1 MWAVKCVGCKDL
13 LAPNATSIV
22 YHYRSTWNRDDI
34 NFIACPVFI
43 VAAQETA
50 SRARIE
56 AHLGHTF
63 PSAPFI
69 WDVTS
74 MVGVWLASFHY
85 AGHCW
90 LIRISWWTKNGVSSR
105 NCFGSFWPD
114 GELADWFR
122 SRRIRSFFLVRTT
135 WLQRVVKSAS
145 NVMRRYALSIKVN
158 DMCVCVSMGQCD
170 SLSLVSN
177 SCLLFLSSCLGD
189 VWFLQCNGPGIHK
202 EITVKLQER
211 KDSSEWKGPCRFLA
225 TKVHH
230 SGSS

>member
-43 VAAQETA
+43 VAAQVTA

-90 LIRISWWTKNGVSSR
+90 LIRISWWTKMVCHPETALGLFGPTGSSPID
-105 NCFGSFWPD
+105 FA
-114 GELADWFR
+114 LAE
-122 SRRIRSFFLVRTT
+122 SGPFFLFGRHDYKEWSNLHPMSCADTPWASKSMTCVFVCQWVNAILYR
-135 WLQRVVKSAS
+135 WFPIVVCCFYPL
-145 NVMRRYALSIKVN
+145 VWR
-158 DMCVCVSMGQCD
+158 CVI
-170 SLSLVSN
+170 L
-177 SCLLFLSSCLGD
+177 
-189 VWFLQCNGPGIHK
+189 
-202 EITVKLQER
+202 TVQWPR
-211 KDSSEWKGPCRFLA
+211 
-225 TKVHH
+225 H
-230 SGSS
+230 S